1 MSAPIIARL
10 TIRESLGASR
20 GSLHASQSSS
30 ATTINAARRRAFVT
44 VSASD
49 APDKR
54 TTLREES
61 KADNFKLRANDTL
74 VAFTYDAQV
83 RANAVLVARRFCNPT
98 SRVRV
103 SATQRE
109 KRKFLARF
117 ESRDA
122 ALQCCQLMRSFG
134 ASVVGD
140 VDVKVSDAFACVFVL
155 VRVVCVVCVVCVTNV
170 VALHSHPQASPIR
183 IRCIR
188 KCRPHSHRPT
198 RKAHCQTTKTHR
210 RRTRRRRRRLQR
222 SRRRRRRRAR
232 NRLPTPQR
240 L

>member
-1 MSAPIIARL
+1 MRALGLNERSRCFVAFVGFALGAQRSQADAGVGSKMSAPIIARL

-83 RANAVLVARRFCNPT
+83 RANAVC
-98 SRVRV
+98 
-103 SATQRE
+103 
-109 KRKFLARF
+109 
-117 ESRDA
+117 
-122 ALQCCQLMRSFG
+122 
-134 ASVVGD
+134 
-140 VDVKVSDAFACVFVL
+140 
-155 VRVVCVVCVVCVTNV
+155 
-170 VALHSHPQASPIR
+170 
-183 IRCIR
+183 
-188 KCRPHSHRPT
+188 
-198 RKAHCQTTKTHR
+198 
-210 RRTRRRRRRLQR
+210 
-222 SRRRRRRRAR
+222 
-232 NRLPTPQR
+232 
-240 L
+240 